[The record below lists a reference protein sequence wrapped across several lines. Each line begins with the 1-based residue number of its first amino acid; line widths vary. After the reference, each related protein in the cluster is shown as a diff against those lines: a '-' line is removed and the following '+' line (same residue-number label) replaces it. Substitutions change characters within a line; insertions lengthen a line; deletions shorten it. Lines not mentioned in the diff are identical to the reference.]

1 MSYALLASTRYDPL
15 LMSCVWNNDI
25 DGPSPYL
32 LLHYQADRLI
42 ASAALDEKTFRH
54 GTTLSNVKALCDK
67 VVREHNDSRG
77 ETPLKI
83 RVVLNPSGE
92 LSATVTPVKAFTS
105 DPTLPSLFNPLTD
118 VPPTPVL
125 IIHIDSQP
133 TSDTISLKTTD
144 RRAYDDARI
153 RAGLQP
159 VGSLDPPASDAPD
172 DVILYNTRN
181 VVTESSVC
189 NVAFYRNC
197 RWVTPPLA
205 VGCISGILRRW
216 LIEQHRIFEAVE
228 DELTLDSIKDD
239 EWVLV
244 SNGVIGCRLGRIKL
258 HTSTNTGDYAKL

>member
-1 MSYALLASTRYDPL
+1 MSYALLASTRYDPFL
-15 LMSCVWNNDI
+15 LSCAWNNDI

-42 ASAALDEKTFRH
+42 ASAALNHQAFPH
-54 GTTLSNVKALCDK
+54 GTTFSNVKALCDK
-67 VVREHNDSRG
+67 VVREHNIEG
-77 ETPLKI
+77 ETALKI
-83 RVVLNPSGE
+83 RVVLNPPGE
-92 LSATVTPVKAFTS
+92 LSATVSPATAFAS
-105 DPTLPSLFNPLTD
+105 DPTLPSLFNPVADIPL
-118 VPPTPVL
+118 TPVL
-125 IIHIDSQP
+125 TIHIDTQP

-144 RRAYDDARI
+144 RRAYDDARV

-159 VGSLDPPASDAPD
+159 VGSLDPPANDAPD

-181 VVTESSVC
+181 HVTESSVC
-189 NVAFYRNC
+189 NVSFYRNG

-205 VGCISGILRRW
+205 AGCISGVLRRW

-244 SNGVIGCRLGRIKL
+244 SNGVTGCRLGRIKL
-258 HTSTNTGDYAKL
+258 HTSNQIGDHVKD